1 MSNICLSGSI
11 TNETTHI
18 SRCSVSRIGSSI
30 IADIANKTKERLSAS
45 VSMLNDRITAVVS
58 NLNSGMVVSVV
69 DNSNRMHAT
78 ISAIC
83 TIETSSGLMVRVTDG
98 IIRLSDGVILRV
110 EK

>member
-11 TNETTHI
+11 TNKTSHI
-18 SRCSVSRIGSSI
+18 SGCSVSRVGSSI
-30 IADIANKTKERLSAS
+30 IADITNRTAERLNAS
-45 VSMLNDRITAVVS
+45 VGMLNDRITAVVS

-78 ISAIC
+78 ISPVC

-110 EK
+110 KE